1 MKTVDWER
9 KAFNLIRLLNVKLYH
24 GERKYISLHNR
35 AGSRTHTH
43 DDDVESGGEEC
54 SDLKDEVIKK
64 LIFATAADSE
74 TAQLTRI

>member
-1 MKTVDWER
+1 MASGNIFHCTTER
-9 KAFNLIRLLNVKLYH
+9 V
-24 GERKYISLHNR
+24 R
-35 AGSRTHTH
+35 AHTHTH